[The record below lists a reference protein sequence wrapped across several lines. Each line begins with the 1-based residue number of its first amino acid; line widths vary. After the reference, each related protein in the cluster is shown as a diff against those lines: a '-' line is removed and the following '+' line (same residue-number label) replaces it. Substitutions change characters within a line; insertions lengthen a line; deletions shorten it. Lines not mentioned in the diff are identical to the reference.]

1 MEFDNPVK
9 LTSSLAKLLQY
20 FCNGHVEFQ
29 AWAQVIGTL
38 SLVTENGQ
46 CIAFSVNEKVVR
58 LNNDSYQVSTSSFH
72 LSHSQ
77 CDNNDESRNPTPAIK
92 GRNDEESTTSSCNIQ
107 PSINEDIQDSNLD
120 SCSVHFQ
127 IDEESTTSNC
137 NIQPSINK
145 DIQDSNLDSC
155 SVHFQIDEE
164 STTSNCNIQPS
175 INKDIQDSNLDS
187 CSVHFQ
193 TLENPSVSSSLSEN
207 FDTSLSV
214 IPSSTANHSD
224 TTNEIKDQNESASSP
239 NKLQKNRRK
248 RPPTRIPQTNI
259 ELASEDSNEDNGSP
273 ICQVTDSFTLTN
285 ESYPSTSQ
293 QEMIDSESIDIKPV
307 ISAVG
312 GNSSLNSK
320 GMYYFNDFS

>member
-107 PSINEDIQDSNLD
+107 PSINE
-120 SCSVHFQ
+120 
-127 IDEESTTSNC
+127 
-137 NIQPSINK
+137 